1 MNWMKYSLICLI
13 ILGLSVG
20 MGYADL
26 VGLWLFD
33 EGSGTVAT
41 DSSGNGYDGEIKGAQ
56 WGTGKFGGG
65 LVFDGDDMVIVAD
78 DDGLD
83 LASFTLAASIK
94 VDGQSGKWQII
105 ASKENRNPTQ
115 RNYGMFCNINTGVIH
130 YSFTTSSGWKS
141 FDATTV
147 VTDNKWHYVAATYE
161 QPNFKMYLD
170 GEVDAEVTPDTIP
183 DNTDNVLF
191 IGGCDIGDYWM
202 TGIIDEV
209 ILFDNALSP
218 DDIEALASKGAKSV
232 VTAIQPAGK
241 LSVTWGQIKSEQ

>member
-1 MNWMKYSLICLI
+1 MNWMKCSLVCLI
-13 ILGLSVG
+13 ILGLSIST
-20 MGYADL
+20 GYADL

-33 EGSGTVAT
+33 EGSGNVAK
-41 DSSGNGYDGEIKGAQ
+41 DSSGNGHDGEIQGAQ

-65 LVFDGDDMVIVAD
+65 LVFDGDDMVVVAD

-83 LASFTLAASIK
+83 LTSFTLAASIK
-94 VDGQSGKWQII
+94 VDGQSGKWQIV

-141 FDATTV
+141 FDAQTV
-147 VTDNKWHYVAATYE
+147 VTDNQWHYIAATYE
-161 QPNFKMYLD
+161 QPNFRMYLD
-170 GEVDAEVTPDTIP
+170 GEVDAEVEPDTVP
-183 DNTDNVLF
+183 DATDNVLF

-209 ILFDNALSP
+209 VLFDNALSQA
-218 DDIEALASKGAKSV
+218 ELKALRSDGGQSL
-232 VTAIQPAGK
+232 VTAVQPSGK
-241 LSVTWGQIKSEQ
+241 ISMTWGQIKSSH

>member
-1 MNWMKYSLICLI
+1 MNLMKYFLICFI

-20 MGYADL
+20 TASAGL

-33 EGSGTVAT
+33 EGSGTVAK
-41 DSSGNGYDGEIKGAQ
+41 DSSGNGHDGEIKGAQ
-56 WGTGKFGGG
+56 WGTGKFDGG
-65 LVFDGDDMVIVAD
+65 LVFDGDDMVIVPD
-78 DDGLD
+78 NDGLD
-83 LASFTLAASIK
+83 LTSFTLAASIK

-141 FDATTV
+141 FDAKTV
-147 VTDNKWHYVAATYE
+147 VTDNQWHYVAATYE
-161 QPNFKMYLD
+161 KPNFRMYLD
-170 GEVDAEVTPDTIP
+170 GEVDAEVAPDTAP

-209 ILFDNALSP
+209 VLFNDALSQ
-218 DDIEALASKGAKSV
+218 DEIRKFASNGAKSV
-232 VTAIQPAGK
+232 LTAVQPAGK
-241 LSVTWGQIKSEQ
+241 LSVIWGKIKSNR

>member
-1 MNWMKYSLICLI
+1 
-13 ILGLSVG
+13 